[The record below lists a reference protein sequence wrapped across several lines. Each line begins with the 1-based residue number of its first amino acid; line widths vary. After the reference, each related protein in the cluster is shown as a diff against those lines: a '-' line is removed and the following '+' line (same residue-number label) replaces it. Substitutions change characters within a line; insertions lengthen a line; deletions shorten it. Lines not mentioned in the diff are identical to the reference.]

1 MTVSTAV
8 LPPAAVLIPGP
19 PSSPSLS
26 LRFSGGAPEEE
37 EAPQSAGRFCPD
49 ILRFLKGQK
58 ETEGNHE
65 ITNV

>member
-26 LRFSGGAPEEE
+26 LRFSGGPPEDE
-37 EAPQSAGRFCPD
+37 EAQSAGRFCPD
-49 ILRFLKGQK
+49 IVRFPERKTK
-58 ETEGNHE
+58 IDET
-65 ITNV
+65 IS